1 MSSSTFSAAIRMHS
15 RLRQLVLIS
24 GSMLAL
30 TGSGLILLLPF
41 AGLSLSGKVVVAAA
55 WTIWSGRELLTHWRV
70 YGRWS
75 VLILQEHGEIELF
88 GKQESCT
95 AKILPGS
102 IVLPG
107 IAWLRIRAE
116 NGQIWGE
123 LVVADPRESEE
134 WRRFQVIFRH
144 LNTC

>member
-1 MSSSTFSAAIRMHS
+1 MSSSTFSAAIRLHS
-15 RLRQLVLIS
+15 RLRHIVLIS
-24 GSMLAL
+24 GIILAL

-41 AGLSLSGKVVVAAA
+41 AGLSLPGKVVVAVA
-55 WTIWSGRELLTHWRV
+55 WIIWSGRELLTHWRV

-75 VLILQEHGEIELF
+75 VLTLQEHGEIELF